1 MADPAYHEDDD
12 EPGVFDIADDA
23 ADEAATLRGLADAEA
38 GRVVSHEAV
47 KLSLIHI

>member
-23 ADEAATLRGLADAEA
+23 ADEAATRRGLADAGA
-38 GRVVSHEAV
+38 GPGG
-47 KLSLIHI
+47 